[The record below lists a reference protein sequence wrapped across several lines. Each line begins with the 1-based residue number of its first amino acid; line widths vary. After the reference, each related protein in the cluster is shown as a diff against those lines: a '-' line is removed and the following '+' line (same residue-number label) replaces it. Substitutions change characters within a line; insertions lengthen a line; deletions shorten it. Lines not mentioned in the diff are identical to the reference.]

1 MYRKPLFVLSLALCV
16 LMSID
21 RAVCDPPAPLKI
33 IIQIPQRCELR
44 TGKPWPLQLANYPM
58 DAITNTET
66 HFDVLI
72 ENISQKP
79 VYIFSEDNSEGCR
92 TLSLEVTMPDGTT
105 KILCNEQDNW
115 ISNDINTQ
123 RLLPGECQI
132 REVYYA
138 TDAAYLAVT
147 HAPKPSWHCW
157 GTLPFEAA
165 SGPLTIRAIFDE
177 ELHAYAQARQRMG
190 KDLPFWW
197 GKVESKPVQ
206 VDLMNLLVGFPHGE
220 KPTSAGSPRAAG
232 R

>member
-1 MYRKPLFVLSLALCV
+1 MG
-16 LMSID
+16 
-21 RAVCDPPAPLKI
+21 RAFSDSGAQLKVT
-33 IIQIPQRCELR
+33 IQIPQRCSMVYRQLWPQELS
-44 TGKPWPLQLANYPM
+44 
-58 DAITNTET
+58 DAPKDVITET
-66 HFDVLI
+66 EAHFDVLI

-92 TLSLEVTMPDGTT
+92 LLSLEVTMPDGTT

-115 ISNDINTQ
+115 LSNNINTQ

-147 HAPKPSWHCW
+147 HARKPSWHRW

-165 SGPLTIRAIFDE
+165 SGPVTLRAIFNE
-177 ELHAYAQARQRMG
+177 ELNRDQQAHQRI
-190 KDLPFWW
+190 WW

-206 VDLMNLLVGFPHGE
+206 VGLMNFPGGFPRD
-220 KPTSAGSPRAAG
+220 KTPASAGSPPAAG